1 MQRAQAE
8 HLRCVGLPDQA
19 AVNGLDD
26 ATMLV
31 YTLEGIA
38 GRHSQQA
45 THRIVREFGEQ
56 FVEIVTTQVRPRR
69 IMHQDPI
76 IITGAQG
83 IELQQRI
90 EYRARTLRATVR
102 PLDTRSAAH
111 AR

>member
-1 MQRAQAE
+1 MAEASSVITASAHQAVGQCAMQRAQAE

-76 IITGAQG
+76 IIAGTQG
-83 IELQQRI
+83 IELQQ
-90 EYRARTLRATVR
+90 T
-102 PLDTRSAAH
+102 H
-111 AR
+111 